1 MILLHVQELQHWLNC
16 TIDISIYLT
25 SISGETDD
33 IFYTKII
40 EMFDFDLAFTD
51 YDVVDDA
58 STSVKTKR
66 LKPVVNTNQLLVP
79 YLETLLVM

>member
-1 MILLHVQELQHWLNC
+1 
-16 TIDISIYLT
+16 
-25 SISGETDD
+25 
-33 IFYTKII
+33 
-40 EMFDFDLAFTD
+40 MFDFDLAFTD

-58 STSVKTKR
+58 STSVKTKC